1 MPQKNIYEHFIP
13 SNGTIIAELACNHE
27 GSVGKFKKLVNAIK
41 KTECRII
48 KTQIFVPEERS
59 NIDHHEWSVFKKLSI
74 RSEQWVEIAKYVKKN
89 KLLFFVDI
97 FGETGLK
104 IAQKC
109 NVDGFKIH
117 SEDFLNFSFIE
128 KVARLNKI
136 LLLGIGGVFR
146 SDLVLLLE
154 YLKKKRLTNKLILM
168 PGIQTFP
175 TPLASHSLGEIRDL
189 ISKYANRYNI
199 KIGCADHISGKLVEA
214 REFPILALAM
224 GACIIEKHFT
234 IDRRLKWEDYESAL
248 DYKNFK
254 IFISNVKKYSNLLKK
269 PGEMNEDEFK
279 YKKNFSKVP
288 VAKNTIL
295 KNKFIKKKNIQ
306 FIKMNNQ
313 TSSLSDIKIIRKKTN
328 QKIKK
333 GEIINIKKVNQKIGA
348 IIVVRNASKRLPNKA
363 LKLIL
368 GKSAIVHLIER
379 IKRCKNINKII
390 LATTKKKEDNIFLKI
405 ARENKIE
412 IFRGDEI
419 NVSKRFL
426 DAAAKHKL
434 DHIVRITG
442 DDILRDDIM
451 IDKAIDDHLSNSS
464 DVTIT
469 TNMPYGTQS
478 EIFTLRSIKVIM
490 ENAVI
495 PENTEY
501 LEWYLQ
507 NTRYFNINYSK
518 SNYQFDK
525 RIRLTLDY
533 KEDLILFKKIFENFK
548 YHSYFSM
555 NDILKYLS
563 KNKKLIKIN
572 SSKKTKFKTFKN
584 SKGLISSSAI
594 NTELN
599 I

>member
-295 KNKFIKKKNIQ
+295 KNKLIKKKNIQ

-478 EIFTLRSIKVIM
+478 EIFNIRSIKVIM
-490 ENAVI
+490 ENAAI

-507 NTRYFNINYSK
+507 NTRYFNIYYSK
-518 SNYQFDK
+518 SNYHFDK
-525 RIRLTLDY
+525 KIRLTLDY

-572 SSKKTKFKTFKN
+572 STKKTKLKTFKN
-584 SKGLISSSAI
+584 SKGLTSSIAI